1 MCATAFTTFSISL
14 PSPSLPCPPVGSCSR
29 RNFITISK
37 HQQQFYARGSFEK
50 NYFHFTFFLQMFAV
64 AML

>member
-1 MCATAFTTFSISL
+1 VCNRVYNIFHFTAISIAPL
-14 PSPSLPCPPVGSCSR
+14 PPVGSCSR